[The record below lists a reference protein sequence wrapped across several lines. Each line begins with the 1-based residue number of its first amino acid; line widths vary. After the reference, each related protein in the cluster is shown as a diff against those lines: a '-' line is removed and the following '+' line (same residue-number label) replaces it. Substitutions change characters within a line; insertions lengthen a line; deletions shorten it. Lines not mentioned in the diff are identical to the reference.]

1 MGIVRFV
8 AKTTFVGS
16 IVYYTVEQGLWSKPE
31 DSVHLYAKI
40 YNNIAPYIKN
50 NIPKEVLNELPP
62 LPSTSDLSNS
72 VKSSWNKGVIASM
85 KFLSETP
92 TYLSNGMQN
101 LTNFVQ
107 DYIKMQSASEK
118 SQ

>member
-1 MGIVRFV
+1 MVFARYIFFVKLNGVTRRGYFCRFV

-50 NIPKEVLNELPP
+50 NIPKEVLNEVDGFVL
-62 LPSTSDLSNS
+62 
-72 VKSSWNKGVIASM
+72 VKYLAHR
-85 KFLSETP
+85 FL
-92 TYLSNGMQN
+92 
-101 LTNFVQ
+101 
-107 DYIKMQSASEK
+107 
-118 SQ
+118 